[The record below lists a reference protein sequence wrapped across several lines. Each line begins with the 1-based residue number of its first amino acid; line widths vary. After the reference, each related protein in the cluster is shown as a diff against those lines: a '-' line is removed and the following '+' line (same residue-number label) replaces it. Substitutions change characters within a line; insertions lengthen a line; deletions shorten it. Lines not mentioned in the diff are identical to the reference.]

1 VSSKKL
7 CRIAIFYFIIVGFLQ
22 AAPEKKKSKTQE
34 VIEVKTLNKLKYA
47 TLNRL
52 VLKNDKVLFN
62 GTELSYRVYPYVNDS
77 IAVLR
82 NLAKDPVPDQ
92 GCAAGTYTHTLKI
105 ADKLT
110 QVSGCLESARSGELN
125 LSLKRLEQGLRMS
138 VLP

>member
-1 VSSKKL
+1 M
-7 CRIAIFYFIIVGFLQ
+7 RIAIFYFMIIGALQ
-22 AAPEKKKSKTQE
+22 AAPDKKKSKTQE
-34 VIEVKTLNKLKYA
+34 VIEVKTLNKQKYA

-62 GTELSYRVYPYVNDS
+62 GTELSYRVYPYVNES

-82 NLAKDPVPDQ
+82 KLVNDPIPEL
-92 GCAAGTYTHTLKI
+92 GCVAGTYTHTLKK
-105 ADKLT
+105 ADK
-110 QVSGCLESARSGELN
+110 QIKVSGCMESARSGQLN